1 MQICYIDII
10 DKCNLRCPTCVRGT
24 QLLKNSAASMPINL
38 FKEIVEKAK
47 SEGYDTIGVYNW
59 IEPFLCKD
67 LEKFVSIIKDSGLD
81 CELSSNLSLK
91 PASYFD
97 NIRQALLKGVDRL
110 TVSVSGYNQEIYQI
124 NHVGGNVSWIKEN
137 LEQIALLKRTKTI
150 RTEVFLRFIKFDYNN
165 KEEPLLREYAHSLG
179 LKFEV
184 IEGVGHPS
192 HSIDKYESESFCH
205 DRLKNFNPSRIHEE
219 NGEICSLIMD
229 TIAINSQGNV
239 YICCIYPYYSSLRIG
254 SYLEMS
260 KHDILLK
267 RYSHP
272 ICPSCGFPRRKAT
285 VTDCSKLVNAIEF
298 RLGFSKNSDNLI
310 GNIDQIGLLKH
321 PPTLLHKLRKAFR
334 NIVGSRISRIR

>member
-24 QLLKNSAASMPINL
+24 QLLKNSAASMPIDL
-38 FKEIVEKAK
+38 FKKIVEKAK

-67 LEKFVSIIKDSGLD
+67 LEKFVLIVKNTGLD

-97 NIRQALLKGVDRL
+97 NIQRALVKGVDRL

-137 LEQIALLKRTKTI
+137 LEQIALLKRTNVIKTK
-150 RTEVFLRFIKFDYNN
+150 VFLRFIQFDYNTE
-165 KEEPLLREYAHSLG
+165 EEPLLRKYADSLG
-179 LKFEV
+179 LEFEV
-184 IEGVGHPS
+184 IKGVGYPS
-192 HSIDKYESESFCH
+192 HSIDKYESENFYH
-205 DRLKNFNPSRIHEE
+205 DRLKNFNPSRNHEG

-229 TIAINSQGNV
+229 TIAIDNQGDA

-254 SYLEMS
+254 PYLEMS

-272 ICPSCGFPRRKAT
+272 ICPSCAFPRRKAT
-285 VTDCSKLVNAIEF
+285 ANDCSKLVKAIEF
-298 RLGFSKNSDNLI
+298 RLGFPKSP
-310 GNIDQIGLLKH
+310 GNFVESTTQIGLLNY
-321 PPTLLHKLRKAFR
+321 PPMLLRKFR
-334 NIVGSRISRIR
+334 KAYQSIVG